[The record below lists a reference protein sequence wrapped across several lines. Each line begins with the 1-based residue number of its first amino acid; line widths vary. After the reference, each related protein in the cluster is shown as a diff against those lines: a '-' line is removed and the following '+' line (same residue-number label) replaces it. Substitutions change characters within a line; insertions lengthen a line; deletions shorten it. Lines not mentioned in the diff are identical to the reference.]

1 MVVIMCGICFFPVAV
16 LVQLQA
22 RASFR
27 TPGFGWGFCCAG
39 ANTTQTKPDICY
51 LVTVATKP
59 MNVLSLIQKQ
69 QQKKQA
75 LQTAQNAIAKTAN
88 LCYRGVCYTR

>member
-1 MVVIMCGICFFPVAV
+1 
-16 LVQLQA
+16 
-22 RASFR
+22 
-27 TPGFGWGFCCAG
+27 
-39 ANTTQTKPDICY
+39 
-51 LVTVATKP
+51 
-59 MNVLSLIQKQ
+59 MNFLSLIQRQ

>member
-1 MVVIMCGICFFPVAV
+1 MWHLFRLKQPDKLRNPWLRLGV
-16 LVQLQA
+16 LLCWDEHHL
-22 RASFR
+22 RGKIYSL
-27 TPGFGWGFCCAG
+27 
-39 ANTTQTKPDICY
+39 

-59 MNVLSLIQKQ
+59 MNVLSLIQRQ

-75 LQTAQNAIAKTAN
+75 LHAAQNAIAKTAN

>member
-1 MVVIMCGICFFPVAV
+1 MLDWSSMWHLFNGLNPVDE
-16 LVQLQA
+16 LQEGL
-22 RASFR
+22 RCSR
-27 TPGFGWGFCCAG
+27 RRPFCCAG
-39 ANTTQTKPDICY
+39 ANTTSDVRYIAY

-59 MNVLSLIQKQ
+59 MNVLSLIQRQ

-75 LQTAQNAIAKTAN
+75 LQAAQNAIAKTAN